1 MEIYILLFILIFII
15 VLFLIFENDINIII
29 KRGGK
34 EKEHKEKGHKEE
46 KSPKEEK
53 THNSLKN
60 IVINSL
66 IITKPLLFDILNIIK
81 KRHQTNTNFN
91 VMTDDDISF
100 YERQA
105 HILENKYKSDYEIMK
120 SILFSIRSSEMM
132 IYISQ
137 CAGKIKSMSKIIKE
151 DFENGFDLTL
161 IADRHKLPY
170 IMTLKQ
176 LLTEYKYSEKEI
188 KRFLRGEKKMP
199 DKIKSISAEIDFILK
214 SDPTSSINSLDK
226 KDTANNFEKTI
237 AEFLDKEGVKYIS
250 ENEMRKNNKKNKE
263 ENKEENKKEN
273 KEENKKENKEDAI
286 TPDFLLKGGQSV
298 SINGYPINWVEV
310 KNYAYYGNKILEKG
324 IQKQATKYHNKYG
337 NGVFIFKHGVSMIE
351 NTEIS
356 GVKFIGWGE
365 I

>member
-34 EKEHKEKGHKEE
+34 EKEHKENKEKGHKEN
-46 KSPKEEK
+46 
-53 THNSLKN
+53 NSLKN

-161 IADRHKLPY
+161 IADKHKLPY

-273 KEENKKENKEDAI
+273 KEAAI